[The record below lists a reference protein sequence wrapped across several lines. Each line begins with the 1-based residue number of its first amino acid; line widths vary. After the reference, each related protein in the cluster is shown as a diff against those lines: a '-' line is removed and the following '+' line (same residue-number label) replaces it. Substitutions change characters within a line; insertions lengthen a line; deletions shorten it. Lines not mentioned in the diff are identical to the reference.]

1 MLDHKGYDLIPSTK
15 RGCKGQTETRV
26 EQACRSCSNIKS
38 KQTKVR
44 DSSLE
49 IIESIIANQNLL
61 NHKILTICIEED
73 LDKNLTGLIANQLMA
88 KYQRPVLLL
97 NKTIEEETEEII
109 WSGSGRNYDKSK
121 FYNFKD
127 FLNQSHYMRFA
138 EGHQSAFGA
147 AIADK
152 DLSDFVIY
160 TDEVLKDF
168 DFTPNYKV
176 DYIFNHN
183 DMNPKE
189 ILDIANLKS
198 IWGQGVEEPLIA
210 IENIKVHA
218 NSIQLMSAD
227 KNPTLKIT
235 LPNGMSLIKFRSS
248 KEEYDSLYSSSGC
261 VSINIVGKCE
271 RNEWNG
277 AVSPQIIVEDYEVI
291 GKTDY
296 YF

>member
-1 MLDHKGYDLIPSTK
+1 
-15 RGCKGQTETRV
+15 
-26 EQACRSCSNIKS
+26 
-38 KQTKVR
+38 
-44 DSSLE
+44 
-49 IIESIIANQNLL
+49 
-61 NHKILTICIEED
+61 
-73 LDKNLTGLIANQLMA
+73 
-88 KYQRPVLLL
+88 
-97 NKTIEEETEEII
+97 
-109 WSGSGRNYDKSK
+109 
-121 FYNFKD
+121 
-127 FLNQSHYMRFA
+127 MRFA

-152 DLSDFVIY
+152 DLNKFVIY
-160 TDEVLKDF
+160 SDEVLKDF

-198 IWGQGVEEPLIA
+198 IWGQGIEEPLIA

-248 KEEYDSLYSSSGC
+248 KEEYESLYSPSGC
-261 VSINIVGKCE
+261 VTINIVGKCE

-277 AVSPQIIVEDYEVI
+277 AVTPQIIVEDYEVI